1 MELSDI
7 KKCPV
12 CNSDKLNRKNKKY
25 IICDSCKSKIG
36 ITKNE
41 IWYEYSLKNNNNNI
55 ESNNN

>member
-1 MELSDI
+1 MTLKDI

-12 CNSDKLNRKNKKY
+12 CNSDKLNKKNKKY
-25 IICDSCKSKIG
+25 IICENCNSKIG

-41 IWYEYSLKNNNNNI
+41 LWYEYSLKNNNNI